1 MIKLLLSVAAASIML
16 SGCGSDDKKSSDNKN
31 NTNGKTSYS
40 AEIRYT
46 SYGVPHIKGDS
57 YGDLGYGIGYAHAQE
72 NLCTLSE
79 QLMKLKGEKSLYLG
93 AGAGNKNVIS
103 DLGYKA
109 LGLPQQAE
117 ELFALTT
124 PKAQQIMHGYAAG
137 FNRSLAERNSPA
149 DYPSP
154 CRDADWV
161 QQVTPQDLLAYQLDI
176 SLLASGRTMAPA
188 IAAANPPI
196 PAVAKAAIELNNQ
209 QIVATNTQ
217 QDASKAA
224 KEVAP
229 YKLDIELDANQVFT
243 PEGIGSNGWAIGADR
258 SESGNSLLLG
268 NPHFPWDGEL
278 RFFENHLTIPGEL
291 DVTGVTFIGL
301 PGVLVGFNDNIA
313 WTHTV
318 SQAKHLTMYQLTL
331 DPSNSLRYAYN
342 GEYRDMS
349 SEEIEVQVKQAD
361 GSFVTMPKT
370 VYSSHYGPIVDLS
383 SISPSLGWNT
393 KTAISYRDANDK
405 NYTVLDQWLAIN
417 ASKSSNEVISAFD
430 HFQGNPWANT
440 IMIDK
445 DGDATYVDASNTPKL
460 QSSAELYV
468 RHAILSP
475 QLAPMWQKGAGS
487 ILIPGNSSRFEWI
500 EENDGLTK
508 ITDAPQMDSKDY
520 VFNSNSSHWLSNLES
535 PLQGYSIMYG
545 PEGTERSART
555 RYNAQLISDLS
566 GTGYA
571 GVDNKF
577 SLAELQSVMTDNRS
591 LYSTDFRDEIV
602 SHCQTNPIF
611 NLNGEDI
618 NLNAACAVLANWDGH
633 YNTESIGAHIM
644 REFLQQYR
652 VNDHTALSPSL
663 FSKGFDVTK
672 PAITPSGLNTT
683 DASEAL
689 ATAVKRLQDLGVSL
703 NSNLGELQYVIK
715 NDERIAV
722 NGGYSFEGMFNMTE
736 TKIPSRSTSDFANL
750 PTGNAIA
757 GTTLSSMTE
766 ADAQIDSAAYRVN
779 YGSSFVLSLEMT
791 PEGPQAEAFLS
802 FSQSHDP
809 ESENFADQTQL
820 FSDKTW
826 RPVVFDEADIQ
837 ADLKR
842 TITISQ

>member
-1 MIKLLLSVAAASIML
+1 MKKLLLSVATASIML
-16 SGCGSDDKKSSDNKN
+16 AGCTDDKNK
-31 NTNGKTSYS
+31 TDGKDKENHNPYS

-46 SYGVPHIKGDS
+46 SYGVPHIKADS

-93 AGAGNKNVIS
+93 AGEGNRNIIN

-109 LGLPQQAE
+109 LGLAQQAD

-124 PKAQQIMHGYAAG
+124 PKAQAIMHGYAAG
-137 FNRSLAERNSPA
+137 FNRSLAERNSPEE
-149 DYPSP
+149 YPSP
-154 CRDADWV
+154 CRGAEWV
-161 QQVTPQDLLAYQLDI
+161 QKISPQDLLAYQLDI

-188 IAAANPPI
+188 MAAANPPVS
-196 PAVAKAAIELNNQ
+196 AVANVANHLNEQ
-209 QIVATNTQ
+209 KIVATSTI
-217 QDASKAA
+217 DKT
-224 KEVAP
+224 KKVAP
-229 YKLDIELDANQVFT
+229 YKLDVELDANQVFT
-243 PEGIGSNGWAIGADR
+243 SEGIGSNGWAIGSDR
-258 SESGNSLLLG
+258 SESGNPLLLG

-301 PGVLVGFNDNIA
+301 PGVLVGFNNNVA

-318 SQAKHLTMYQLTL
+318 SQAKHLTMYQLVL
-331 DPSNSLRYAYN
+331 DPSNPLRYAYN
-342 GEYRDMS
+342 GEYRDMTS
-349 SEEIEVQVKQAD
+349 KEIAVQVKQAD
-361 GSFVTMPKT
+361 GSIVTMPKT

-383 SISPSLGWNT
+383 SISPALGWNT
-393 KTAISYRDANDK
+393 KTAVSYRDANDK

-417 ASKSSNEVISAFD
+417 TAESSDEVISAFD
-430 HFQGNPWANT
+430 QIQGNPWANT
-440 IMIDK
+440 IMVDR

-460 QSSAELYV
+460 QPSAETYV
-468 RHAILSP
+468 RHAVISP

-487 ILIPGNSSRFEWI
+487 VLIPGNSSTFEWE
-500 EENDGLTK
+500 EENNGLTK
-508 ITDAPQMDSKDY
+508 ITDAPQMNSKDY
-520 VFNSNSSHWLSNLES
+520 VFNANSSHWLTNLES

-545 PEGTERSART
+545 PEATERSART

-602 SHCQTNPIF
+602 SHCQATPTF

-618 NLNAACAVLANWDGH
+618 DLSAACAVLANWDGH

-644 REFLQQYR
+644 REFMQQYR

-672 PAITPSGLNTT
+672 PATTPSGLNTT

-689 ATAVKRLQDLGVSL
+689 ATAVKRLQDLDVSL
-703 NSNLGELQYVIK
+703 SSNLGGLQYVIK
-715 NDERIAV
+715 NDERIAI

-736 TKIPSRSTSDFANL
+736 SRIPSRSTSDFANL
-750 PTGNAIA
+750 KVGSAIA
-757 GTTLSSMTE
+757 GTTLTSMTE
-766 ADAQIDSAAYRVN
+766 ADAQTDSAAYRIN

-809 ESENFADQTQL
+809 EAENYTDQTQL
-820 FSDKTW
+820 FSEKTW
-826 RPVVFDEADIQ
+826 RPIVFNEADIQ

-842 TITISQ
+842 TLTISE

>member
-1 MIKLLLSVAAASIML
+1 MKKTLLSVVITSIML
-16 SGCGSDDKKSSDNKN
+16 AGCIDNDNSDNEKIIEI
-31 NTNGKTSYS
+31 SYN

-46 SYGVPHIKGDS
+46 SYGVPHIKADS
-57 YGDLGYGIGYAHAQE
+57 YADLGYGIGYAHAQE

-93 AGAGNKNVIS
+93 AGEGNQNVIN

-109 LGLPQQAE
+109 LGLPQQAD

-124 PKAQQIMHGYAAG
+124 PKAQDIMQGYAAG
-137 FNRSLAERNSPA
+137 FNRSLAERSSPA
-149 DYPSP
+149 EYPSP

-161 QQVTPQDLLAYQLDI
+161 QKISPKDLLAYQLDI

-188 IAAANPPI
+188 IAAANPPA
-196 PAVAKAAIELNNQ
+196 PAVAKSAIKLDDQLIAASTIKE
-209 QIVATNTQ
+209 
-217 QDASKAA
+217 A
-224 KEVAP
+224 KKITP
-229 YKLDIELDANQVFT
+229 YKLDIALDANQVFT
-243 PEGIGSNGWAIGADR
+243 AEGIGSNGWAIGKDR
-258 SESGNSLLLG
+258 SESGNPLLLG

-318 SQAKHLTMYQLTL
+318 SQAKHLTMYQLVL
-331 DPSNSLRYAYN
+331 DPNNPLRYMYD
-342 GEYRDMS
+342 GEYRDMTS
-349 SEEIEVQVKQAD
+349 KQIEVQIKQAD
-361 GSFVTMPKT
+361 GSLFAMPKT

-383 SISPSLGWNT
+383 SIDPSLGWNT
-393 KTAISYRDANDK
+393 DTAVSYRDANDK

-417 ASKSSNEVISAFD
+417 ASKSTDEVISAFD
-430 HFQGNPWANT
+430 NFQGNPWANT
-440 IMIDK
+440 IMIDR

-460 QSSAELYV
+460 QQSAEGYV
-468 RHAILSP
+468 RQAVLSP

-487 ILIPGNSSRFEWI
+487 VLIPGNSSNFEWVD
-500 EENDGLTK
+500 ENNGLTK
-508 ITDAPQMDSKDY
+508 ISNAPQIDSKEY
-520 VFNSNSSHWLSNLES
+520 VFNANSSHWLTNLDT

-545 PEGTERSART
+545 PEATERSART

-571 GVDNKF
+571 GADNRF

-591 LYSTDFRDEIV
+591 LYSTDFRDQIV
-602 SHCQTNPIF
+602 SHCQANPSY
-611 NLNGEDI
+611 NLDGDNID
-618 NLNAACAVLANWDGH
+618 LSTACTVLANWDGH
-633 YNTESIGAHIM
+633 YNSESIGAHIM
-644 REFLQQYR
+644 REFMQQYR
-652 VNDHTALSPSL
+652 VSDHTALSPSL
-663 FSKGFDVTK
+663 FSTVFDVTN
-672 PAITPSGLNTT
+672 PAMTPSGLNTT
-683 DASEAL
+683 DASAAF

-703 NSNLGELQYVIK
+703 TSTLGELQYVIK
-715 NDERIAV
+715 NDERIAI

-736 TKIPSRSTSDFANL
+736 TKIPSRSTSGFANL
-750 PTGNAIA
+750 PTGTAIA
-757 GTTLSSMTE
+757 GTTLSSMIE
-766 ADAQIDSAAYRVN
+766 ADAQAESAAYRIN

-791 PEGPQAEAFLS
+791 TEGPEAQAFLS

-809 ESENFADQTQL
+809 ESENYADQTQL
-820 FSDKTW
+820 FSDTTW
-826 RPVVFDEADIQ
+826 RPVVFDEADIK

-842 TITISQ
+842 TLTISE